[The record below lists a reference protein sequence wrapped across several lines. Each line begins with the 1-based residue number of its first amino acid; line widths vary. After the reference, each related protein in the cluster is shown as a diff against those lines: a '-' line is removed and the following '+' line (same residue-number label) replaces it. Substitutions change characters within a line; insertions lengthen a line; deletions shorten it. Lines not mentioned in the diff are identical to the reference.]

1 LLNPLV
7 ELENRKT
14 EKAVITAAVPIATRD
29 ELIRHA
35 EEGERS
41 VSSVIRIALNR
52 YLEDDRKEAK

>member
-7 ELENRKT
+7 ELANQRT

-29 ELIRHA
+29 KLIRHA